1 MTDKINTKVD
11 IIVSL
16 KAQLETKA
24 AVLGLGYRDCLV
36 SLIDKATEQDAG
48 YVDDGPTKQTRLSLS
63 ELTKE
68 KVKRFAKQANC
79 SQEQWLLNVFHSAL
93 EEQD

>member
-11 IIVSL
+11 IGVSL

-24 AVLGLGYRDCLV
+24 ATVGLRYRDYLV
-36 SLIDKATEQDAG
+36 SLIDIAAEQDAG
-48 YVDDGPTKQTRLSLS
+48 YVDVGPTKQTRLALS
-63 ELTKE
+63 EMTKE

-79 SQEQWLLNVFHSAL
+79 SQEQWLLNVFQSAL
-93 EEQD
+93 EDKD

>member
-11 IIVSL
+11 ISVDL
-16 KAQLETKA
+16 KAQLEARA
-24 AVLGLGYRDCLV
+24 AILSMGYRDYLV
-36 SLIDKATEQDAG
+36 SLIDKAAQQDAD
-48 YVDDGPTKQTRLSLS
+48 YVDDGPTKQTRLALS

-79 SQEQWLLNVFHSAL
+79 SQEQWLLNVFHTAL
-93 EEQD
+93 EDQG